1 MVVVVVVAVVAW
13 LEAWMV
19 AAGEAGVVVE
29 EVVPMTLGPL
39 WWPRALQGQGPDWSG
54 FPAPRH
60 PHLHCHHGPWVP
72 VTPQGGTGV
81 PLGGSGP
88 SHVALLVCSPP
99 GVLLDCTDGFVALT
113 GYGMRVPRD
122 ALRGWCA
129 SESKGVG
136 SVHGVQRCKGISDG
150 RGDGGDG
157 DGDD

>member
-1 MVVVVVVAVVAW
+1 VATSSGMAGVVVVAAAVVAVVAW

-72 VTPQGGTGV
+72 VTPQGERVCLWEARV
-81 PLGGSGP
+81 PATWRCWCAAP
-88 SHVALLVCSPP
+88 RVCSW
-99 GVLLDCTDGFVALT
+99 TARTALW
-113 GYGMRVPRD
+113 R
-122 ALRGWCA
+122 
-129 SESKGVG
+129 
-136 SVHGVQRCKGISDG
+136 
-150 RGDGGDG
+150 
-157 DGDD
+157 